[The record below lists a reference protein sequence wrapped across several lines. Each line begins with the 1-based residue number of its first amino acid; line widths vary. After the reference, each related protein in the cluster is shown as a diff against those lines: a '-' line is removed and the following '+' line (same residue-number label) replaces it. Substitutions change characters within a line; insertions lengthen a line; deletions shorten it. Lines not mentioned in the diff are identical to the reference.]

1 MVTAIDDLRTGHLN
15 HFLHRL
21 DASAKPWAAAE
32 LDVLLGDAV
41 TRLWPRLGIWTTDDV
56 DTDSTTM
63 LYTVPTAF
71 GSRFRISRIDLVNTD
86 GLYVDRVNNWRKH
99 NDAQVLVKPQI
110 STGLTLRFYGWI
122 PFDPDASDLV
132 VDLEDAVAH
141 AAAARAYGGLAAE
154 LTNSERQQ
162 NLDTGRVVSYAD
174 AVGMAAYHE
183 RLFADAIS
191 DHPSKLSYSP
201 RASHR
206 R

>member
-1 MVTAIDDLRTGHLN
+1 VTTIALLRTGHLN
-15 HFLHRL
+15 HFLHRA
-21 DASAKPWAAAE
+21 DGSPKPWLDAE
-32 LDVLLGDAV
+32 LDVLLADAI
-41 TRLWPRLGIWTTDDV
+41 TRLWPRLGIWTTDDA

-63 LYTVPTAF
+63 LYTVPAAF
-71 GSRFRISRIDLVNTD
+71 GATFRISRIDLVNTD

-99 NDAQVLVKPQI
+99 DATQLLVRPQI

-122 PFDPDASDLV
+122 PFAVGTLLAE
-132 VDLEDAVAH
+132 LEDAVAH

-162 NLDTGRVVSYAD
+162 NLDSGRVVSYAD
-174 AVGMAAYHE
+174 AVGLAAYHE

-191 DHPSKLSYSP
+191 DHPSKVSYSP